1 MKDAHLSRRLTLAA
15 LMLAPVAVAGCA
27 RAQDDEA
34 VCPELVGHVARFL
47 GPNDVATMDYNP
59 ERVNIY
65 HDDAFRIVRITWG

>member
-1 MKDAHLSRRLTLAA
+1 MKDADLSRRLTLAA

-34 VCPELVGHVARFL
+34 ACPELVGHVARFL
-47 GPNDVATMDYNP
+47 CPNDVATMDYNP

-65 HDDAFRIVRITWG
+65 HDDDFRIVRIAWG